1 MIWLMIFFLL
11 MVFLLIDN
19 IGVRF
24 VIYAILTIFTSVK
37 ATDFLMGRKVKD
49 EF

>member
-11 MVFLLIDN
+11 MVFLLIDS
-19 IGVRF
+19 IVVRF
-24 VIYAILTIFTSVK
+24 FVYAILTIFTSVK